1 MPQLEDMQGQ
11 TMRVR
16 PTNSGSSPL
25 GKALVLL
32 AGVHSV
38 AQEDSSLVVTTLE
51 ESEEVVPMVPGDT
64 IYQVAARSC
73 SWYKGMTLEDILAH
87 LQVRK

>member
-1 MPQLEDMQGQ
+1 MPQKEDMQGQ
-11 TMRVR
+11 VMRVR
-16 PTNSGSSPL
+16 PTDSGNSPL

-51 ESEEVVPMVPGDT
+51 ESEEVVPMVPGDI